1 MNLGAENTANIANT
15 MNIVNTANT
24 ENTMNIVN
32 TANTENTMNIVNTA
46 SAENTINIVN
56 TVFVFMFR
64 AIDRRKSGMRYS
76 ILPLRYIFTTVYLR
90 FLLVSFYHA

>member
-1 MNLGAENTANIANT
+1 MNLGTENTANLA
-15 MNIVNTANT
+15 
-24 ENTMNIVN
+24 NTMNIVN

-64 AIDRRKSGMRYS
+64 AIDRRKSGDA
-76 ILPLRYIFTTVYLR
+76 LQYIAATVY
-90 FLLVSFYHA
+90 FHYSVSPLSACFILSCLT